1 MAALVVFDGFARVFV
16 GQNVGREPLLL
27 QCIAIRVSSI
37 ATISEQSSGLGEL
50 VKQGG
55 GTKVIADVAC
65 DDEVAR
71 FATLRVLHGRS
82 LVFMPPIVPPSGVP
96 HPIFTVR
103 LAAVRC
109 AVK

>member
-1 MAALVVFDGFARVFV
+1 MWGV
-16 GQNVGREPLLL
+16 NPLLL

-37 ATISEQSSGLGEL
+37 AISEQSSGLEEL

-65 DDEVAR
+65 GDEVAG
-71 FATLRVLHGRS
+71 FATVRVLQGRS
-82 LVFMPPIVPPSGVP
+82 VVFMPPIVPPSGVP